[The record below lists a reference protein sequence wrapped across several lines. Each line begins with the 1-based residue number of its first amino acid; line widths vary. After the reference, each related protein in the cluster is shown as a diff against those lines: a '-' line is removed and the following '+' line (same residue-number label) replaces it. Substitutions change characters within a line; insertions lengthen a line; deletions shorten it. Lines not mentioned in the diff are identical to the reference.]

1 MIFLPRHRC
10 AEATITP
17 APGGV
22 EGSLDERNIGAEPA
36 GLHIYF
42 YLEYRI
48 SFVWGIKLP
57 EIRILAFLQ
66 LIVSTREGRTLR
78 RRSYFF
84 FD

>member
-48 SFVWGIKLP
+48 SFRLGN
-57 EIRILAFLQ
+57 
-66 LIVSTREGRTLR
+66 
-78 RRSYFF
+78 
-84 FD
+84 